1 MDPSK
6 RPIERRDWASAQAEG
21 AAVPVQAPEFERR
34 DRRDRRSRILWSIV
48 YGSFNPRR
56 RRPPRRAGE
65 SRFHSLDWHSSH
77 LLAVSIL
84 AGGAVEVNPVM
95 AAVVYRSAAGFAAL
109 KMMMTGISV
118 TMMVMLARYRF
129 MRMVRV
135 DVVMYLVFAGYVALL
150 VYECRLAQSLVSP
163 FEF

>member
-1 MDPSK
+1 
-6 RPIERRDWASAQAEG
+6 
-21 AAVPVQAPEFERR
+21 
-34 DRRDRRSRILWSIV
+34 
-48 YGSFNPRR
+48 
-56 RRPPRRAGE
+56 
-65 SRFHSLDWHSSH
+65 
-77 LLAVSIL
+77 
-84 AGGAVEVNPVM
+84 VNPVM

-150 VYECRLAQSLVSP
+150 VYECRLRSRSCPVRILRLGTASHSILRHIGLN
-163 FEF
+163 